1 MRPGPEGPL
10 ADGIEDFRK
19 EIRDVL
25 NMQSTCRIHERPA
38 CLQNGSLVEHAEQ
51 TKTVTEV

>member
-25 NMQSTCRIHERPA
+25 NMQNRQK
-38 CLQNGSLVEHAEQ
+38 L
-51 TKTVTEV
+51 

>member
-1 MRPGPEGPL
+1 MRPGPEGSL

-25 NMQSTCRIHERPA
+25 NMQSTCRIHERPV
-38 CLQNGSLVEHAEQ
+38 CLQSGSLMEAAEQ